1 MAKGLYSKYKV
12 FKASTGEQVKEKCFV
27 LIPSKDKAARHA
39 LLSYAAFTDDKQ
51 LGEDIEAWV
60 YSLKEAKNV

>member
-1 MAKGLYSKYKV
+1 MPKGLYNKYKV

-27 LIPSKDKAARHA
+27 LIPSKDKVARHA

-51 LGEDIEAWV
+51 LSENIEAWI
-60 YSLKEAKNV
+60 YSLKEVKNG